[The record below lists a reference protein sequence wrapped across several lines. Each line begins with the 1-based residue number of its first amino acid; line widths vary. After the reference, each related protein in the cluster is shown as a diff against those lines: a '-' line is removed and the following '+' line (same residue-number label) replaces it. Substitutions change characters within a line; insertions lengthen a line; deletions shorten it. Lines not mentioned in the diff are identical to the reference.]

1 MEKNSL
7 HTDTAISCNSIKKK
21 KKEEEIV
28 PFERI
33 SCLSPQLA
41 MRLAEATEQFGG
53 YAVGTAIELS
63 LDEVYQTGNEQ
74 FMCKHGVFP
83 DECEV
88 CEQ

>member
-28 PFERI
+28 PFERV

-41 MRLAEATEQFGG
+41 MRLAEATESFG
-53 YAVGTAIELS
+53 S
-63 LDEVYQTGNEQ
+63 N
-74 FMCKHGVFP
+74 GVS
-83 DECEV
+83 CEV
-88 CEQ
+88 GEQ